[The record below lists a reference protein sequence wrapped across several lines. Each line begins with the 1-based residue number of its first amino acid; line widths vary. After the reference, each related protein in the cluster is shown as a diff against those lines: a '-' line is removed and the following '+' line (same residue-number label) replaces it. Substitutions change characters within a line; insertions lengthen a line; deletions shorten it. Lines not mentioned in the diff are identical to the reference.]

1 MHSRTNTRVG
11 LAGLGFLVALL
22 SPVGTVRA
30 QEAAAQDKSSAG
42 LKEALQIGAA
52 NAVTLTG
59 QTDGYFQNAAIRIL
73 MPKELQQVE
82 KGLRAVGYG
91 PQVDAFVLSMNRAAE
106 RAAPQAKDIFVS
118 AIGEI
123 SFADARQILTGGDT
137 AATDYFRAKTT
148 DRLSAAFRPIV
159 ESAMEETG
167 VTRQYKDL
175 MARFQSIPFAKSYSF
190 DLDAYVV
197 NGALNGL
204 FVVLGDE
211 ERKIRKDPA
220 ARVTG
225 LLKQVFGN

>member
-1 MHSRTNTRVG
+1 MLCKLVPRVG
-11 LAGLGFLVALL
+11 RGVLLVLL
-22 SPVGTVRA
+22 FTSGIAPA
-30 QEAAAQDKSSAG
+30 QESAAQDKSSAG

-52 NAVTLTG
+52 NAVSLTG
-59 QTDGYFQNAAIRIL
+59 QTDGYFQNAAIKIL
-73 MPKELQQVE
+73 MPKELQSVE

-106 RAAPQAKDIFVS
+106 KAAPQAKDIFVS
-118 AIGEI
+118 AIGQI
-123 SFADARQILTGGDT
+123 TFADARQILTGGDT

-148 DRLSAAFRPIV
+148 DSLRAAFQPV
-159 ESAMEETG
+159 VTAAMEETG

-175 MARFQSIPFAKSYSF
+175 MARFQSIPFAKSYTF

-225 LLKQVFGN
+225 LLQQVFGSSP

>member
-1 MHSRTNTRVG
+1 MLAKPVSRVC
-11 LAGLGFLVALL
+11 LVVLFAVLFTSGVL
-22 SPVGTVRA
+22 PA
-30 QEAAAQDKSSAG
+30 QQPAAPDKSSAG

-52 NAVTLTG
+52 NAVSLTG
-59 QTDGYFQNAAIRIL
+59 QTDGYFQNAAIKIL
-73 MPKELQQVE
+73 MPKELQSVE

-106 RAAPQAKDIFVS
+106 RAAPQAKDIFVA
-118 AIGEI
+118 AIGQI
-123 SFADARQILTGGDT
+123 TFADARQILTGGDT

-148 DRLSAAFRPIV
+148 EGLTAAFQPIV
-159 ESAMEETG
+159 AAAMEETG

-175 MARFQSIPFAKSYSF
+175 MARFQSIPFAKSYTF
-190 DLDAYVV
+190 DIDAYVV

-225 LLKQVFGN
+225 LLKQVFGSSP

>member
-1 MHSRTNTRVG
+1 MLPEPVTRF
-11 LAGLGFLVALL
+11 GLGVLVALL
-22 SPVGTVRA
+22 LTSGIGL
-30 QEAAAQDKSSAG
+30 AQDNSSAG

-52 NAVTLTG
+52 NAVNLTG
-59 QTDGYFQNAAIRIL
+59 QTDGYFQNAAIKIL
-73 MPKELQQVE
+73 MPKELQSVE

-106 RAAPQAKDIFVS
+106 RAAPQAKDIFVA
-118 AIGEI
+118 AIGQI
-123 SFADARQILTGGDT
+123 TFADARQILAGGDT

-148 DRLSAAFRPIV
+148 DSLRAAFQPV
-159 ESAMEETG
+159 VTAAMEETG

-175 MARFQSIPFAKSYSF
+175 MARFQSIPFAKSYTF

-225 LLKQVFGN
+225 LLKQVFGSSP